1 MVDFNRRFSPLIQ
14 ELKSL
19 LDLFNEPKAFNF
31 TCNAGF
37 IDAEHWTQDPD
48 IGGGR
53 LIGECCHFLD
63 LLRFL
68 TGTKITNIN
77 LLSAKD
83 IKINP
88 DTFTIQVKFACGSIG
103 SINYFS
109 NGSKSFPKERLE
121 VFTSG
126 KVFLLDNF
134 NTLRAWGLKNFK
146 TKRNFQQ
153 NKGQN
158 ECVKSFIKSIQEGKE
173 TPINIEEILE
183 IHRLIMKL

>member
-1 MVDFNRRFSPLIQ
+1 MVGFNRRFSPLIK

-19 LDLFNEPKAFNF
+19 LDLFDEPKAFNY

-37 IDAEHWTQDPD
+37 IDTEHWTQDPD

-53 LIGECCHFLD
+53 LIGECCHFVD

-68 TGTKITNIN
+68 TGTTITNIN

-83 IKINP
+83 IKIKP

-134 NTLRAWGLKNFK
+134 NTLKAWGLKTLKQKEIFSK
-146 TKRNFQQ
+146 
-153 NKGQN
+153 
-158 ECVKSFIKSIQEGKE
+158 IKDKM
-173 TPINIEEILE
+173 NV
-183 IHRLIMKL
+183 